1 VHVRFNKRKF
11 VQERRM
17 QLIKK
22 TNEHVRRLK
31 SRLTGIDYQ
40 LVFGGAVRDSLME
53 RSYQDVDLFFTD
65 RTKYINTVGRLCE
78 EGYSIV
84 ELCRRKWSKNF
95 ICLFGRY
102 EKENR
107 FNKSGKEFVDVMLFD
122 CTEEELIADFK
133 LSFDFGVNVC
143 YMKDGEIYASDRCL
157 SEIENG
163 GVLELVSDKI
173 SIGNCIVRAE
183 KFRSRGF
190 KVGSSVIGYIIK
202 EIELM
207 EDSPEDYESSRY
219 IKVHGGY
226 GTYCNIKGKKLYR
239 DFFKLIDE
247 DTLILAMM
255 SSSEK
260 ILDYSKNNHNKKINK
275 KGVVS
280 KIRNLFA

>member
-1 VHVRFNKRKF
+1 MKLL
-11 VQERRM
+11 E
-17 QLIKK
+17 K
-22 TNEHVRRLK
+22 TNEHVRGLK
-31 SRLTGIDYQ
+31 SRLAGIDYQ
-40 LVFGGAVRDSLME
+40 FVFGGAVRDSLME
-53 RSYQDVDLFFTD
+53 RNYQDIDLFFTD

-78 EGYSIV
+78 EGYLIV
-84 ELCRRKWSKNF
+84 ELCKRKWSKDF

-102 EKENR
+102 EKENPTR
-107 FNKSGKEFVDVMLFD
+107 ELGREAGKESVDVMLFD

-133 LSFDFGVNVC
+133 LSFDFGVNLC
-143 YMKDGEIYASDRCL
+143 YMKDGEVYASDRCI

-207 EDSPEDYESSRY
+207 ENSPEDYERSRY
-219 IKVHGGY
+219 IRVHGGY
-226 GTYCNIKGKKLYR
+226 GTHYSIEGKRLYR

-255 SSSEK
+255 SDSEK

-275 KGVVS
+275 KSVVS